1 MMLWLLAFLFFIVVE
16 IISVSLT
23 SIWFAIGALAAFWI
37 SFYVGYWWAQV
48 LVFLIVSLILVLLT
62 RPWAKRFFNN
72 NDREKTNVDAVIGKE
87 GVVTEEINNLRAV
100 GEVSVG
106 GQIWMART
114 EDNST
119 TIAMNEK
126 VIVKEV
132 RGVKLI
138 VEKENM

>member
-1 MMLWLLAFLFFIVVE
+1 MWWLLAFVVFLIAE

-23 SIWFAIGALAAFWI
+23 SIWFSLGALA
-37 SFYVGYWWAQV
+37 SFAVSFLTDNVWVQIV
-48 LVFLIVSLILVLLT
+48 VFLIVSLILVLLT

-72 NDREKTNVDAVIGKE
+72 ADREKTNIDAMIGRE
-87 GVVTEEINNLRAV
+87 GVVTEEINNLRAI
-100 GEVSVG
+100 GEVSVS
-106 GQIWMART
+106 GQAWMART
-114 EDNST
+114 EDNNIT
-119 TIAMNEK
+119 VAPGEK

>member
-1 MMLWLLAFLFFIVVE
+1 MMWWLIAFLFFIIVE

-23 SIWFAIGALAAFWI
+23 SIWFAVGALAAFWL
-37 SFYVGYWWAQV
+37 SFYIGYWWAQV

-72 NDREKTNVDAVIGKE
+72 ADREKTNVDAMIGKE

-100 GEVSVG
+100 GEVSVS

-114 EDNST
+114 EDNNI
-119 TIAMNEK
+119 TIAPEEK

-138 VEKENM
+138 VEKENV